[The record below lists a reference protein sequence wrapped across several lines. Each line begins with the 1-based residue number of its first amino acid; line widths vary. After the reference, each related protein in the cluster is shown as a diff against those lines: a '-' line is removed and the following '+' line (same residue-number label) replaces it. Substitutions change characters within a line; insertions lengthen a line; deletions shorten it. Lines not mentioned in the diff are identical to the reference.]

1 MKIFFKLITI
11 ISMILIPLVCL
22 FLFAKYITKTPDNM
36 VVSQN
41 KLTSDYKLYDPN
53 YIDKGIVL
61 IKGENKKDF
70 KYFYTTHDGSKYA
83 FGKLQCQ
90 NENPHYIPETMFIE
104 KSPYGIGYH
113 MSYYIPGRVT
123 ERVDC
128 YGIVKIIE

>member
-11 ISMILIPLVCL
+11 ISMILIAFACLVL
-22 FLFAKYITKTPDNM
+22 FVQYLIKTPDYM

-41 KLTSDYKLYDPN
+41 KLISDYKLYDPN

-61 IKGENKKDF
+61 IKGENKKEL
-70 KYFYTTHDGSKYA
+70 KYFYTTYDGSKYA

-113 MSYYIPGRVT
+113 MFYNLPGRGAG
-123 ERVDC
+123 RVDC

>member
-1 MKIFFKLITI
+1 MKILFKTIKIILITFI
-11 ISMILIPLVCL
+11 ILGCL
-22 FLFAKYITKTPDNM
+22 AFFVQYLTKTPDYM

-41 KLTSDYKLYDPN
+41 KLTSDYKLYDSN

-61 IKGENKKDF
+61 IKGENKKEL

-90 NENPHYIPETMFIE
+90 NENPHYIPESMFIE

-113 MSYYIPGRVT
+113 MYYHLPGRRAQ
-123 ERVDC
+123 RVDC
-128 YGIVKIIE
+128 YGIIIIIE